1 MAAPA
6 EEGAVDPGSLGKRGD
21 GDADIPGIDFRLLS
35 ETLYNLIFAYE
46 DEILINQH
54 VYGMYGYMA
63 RVLHLH
69 RMDGGDFFDMYVRSF
84 GRVWEI
90 SPPIRESD
98 FWRQRT
104 SALSTEAAR

>member
-1 MAAPA
+1 M
-6 EEGAVDPGSLGKRGD
+6 
-21 GDADIPGIDFRLLS
+21 
-35 ETLYNLIFAYE
+35 
-46 DEILINQH
+46 LINQH

-63 RVLHLH
+63 PVLHLY